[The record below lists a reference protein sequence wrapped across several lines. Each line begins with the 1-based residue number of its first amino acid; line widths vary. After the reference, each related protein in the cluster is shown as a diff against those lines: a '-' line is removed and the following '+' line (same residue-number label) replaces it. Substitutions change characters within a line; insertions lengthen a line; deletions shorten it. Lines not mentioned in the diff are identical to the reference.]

1 MFRRQFSN
9 MMWPAL
15 FTFNLAPEGDG
26 AGGAAGGAAG
36 GTEGEEKPLTR
47 KDVEEMIGKQ
57 IGTHINSRGFQE
69 KLRKGL
75 ATSDDVGGIKAILEE
90 LRAGKK
96 TETPADDDAVD
107 GKKALDPEV
116 VKTMS
121 KLEERLTASE
131 RKAKLAEEENLA
143 IKESQARS
151 QEKSA
156 LVTALQGKVRPAL
169 LPAAV
174 ALLYG
179 EQKKVRRDKDGGIVF
194 EVKRKDYTDEL
205 TVEEGVLEWLATPE
219 GKEYLPPVGAGGTG
233 DKSGA
238 KDAGGKGTVLD
249 KLSTG
254 TADERTNTALNVI
267 ALG

>member
-15 FTFNLAPEGDG
+15 FAFNHAPEGD
-26 AGGAAGGAAG
+26 GGAAGGAAG

-47 KDVEEMIGKQ
+47 KDVEDMIGKQ

-90 LRAGKK
+90 LRAAKK
-96 TETPADDDAVD
+96 PGEGAADDDAVD
-107 GKKALDPEV
+107 GKGKALDPEV

-131 RKAKLAEEENLA
+131 KKAKASEEENLA
-143 IKESQARS
+143 IKESQARA
-151 QEKSA
+151 QERDA
-156 LVTALQGKVRPAL
+156 LKTALQGKVRPAL

-238 KDAGGKGTVLD
+238 KDGGGKGTVLD

-254 TADERTNTALNVI
+254 TADERTNAALNVI

>member
-1 MFRRQFSN
+1 

-15 FTFNLAPEGDG
+15 FTFNLAPDGDG
-26 AGGAAGGAAG
+26 GSAGGAAGGA
-36 GTEGEEKPLTR
+36 EGEEKPMTR
-47 KDVEEMIGKQ
+47 KEVEELIGKTV
-57 IGTHINSRGFQE
+57 GTHINSRGFQE

-75 ATSDDVGGIKAILEE
+75 ATSDDVGGIKTILEE
-90 LRAGKK
+90 LRAAKK
-96 TETPADDDAVD
+96 PGEGVADEGAAD
-107 GKKALDPEV
+107 GKGKALDPEV
-116 VKTMS
+116 VKAMS

-131 RKAKLAEEENLA
+131 KKARASEEENLA
-143 IKESQARS
+143 LKESQARE

-156 LVTALQGKVRPAL
+156 LTNALQGKVRERM
-169 LPAAV
+169 LPGAV
-174 ALLYG
+174 ALLYTD
-179 EQKKVRRDKDGGIVF
+179 QKKVRRDKDGGIVF

-238 KDAGGKGTVLD
+238 KDGGGKGTVLD

-254 TADERTNTALNVI
+254 TADERTNAALNVI